1 MSKVKER
8 TGFKRTAYRT
18 QHFQV
23 QMFSKEEGVL
33 TLRDSDTPLIGSAIP
48 AQFAALVV
56 EAVEQGY
63 HRGFKDATAAF
74 GEISQQIRSE
84 MLGPIRY
91 PLCEALEPA

>member
-1 MSKVKER
+1 MSEVKER

-33 TLRDSDTPLIGSAIP
+33 TLRDDDAPLVGEAIP
-48 AQFAALVV
+48 ADFAALLVV
-56 EAVEQGY
+56 AAEEGY